1 MRRATAGHPASTD
14 RPSRRG
20 FTLIELLVV
29 MFIMAV
35 IVALIVGVGR
45 YVTDSAAKKETQAT
59 QAIVMRAI
67 EAYREEDPNSAA
79 PQANDT
85 SELVAKLRDSDK
97 ASAILN
103 ELSGE
108 VLGGENNAIH
118 DGFGEEMKY
127 DRDGGF
133 GGTPV
138 LISPGPDRRF
148 GSEGDEYGH
157 DDIRSDR

>member
-1 MRRATAGHPASTD
+1 MRRRKRANQPTD
-14 RPSRRG
+14 GRG

-35 IVALIVGVGR
+35 IVALIVGVGP

-59 QAIVMRAI
+59 QAIIMRAI
-67 EAYREEDPNSAA
+67 EAYQEEDPNSSPPHAS
-79 PQANDT
+79 NT
-85 SELVAKLRDSDK
+85 KELVTKLRESDK

-103 ELSGE
+103 EASADAISGE
-108 VLGGENNAIH
+108 DGTIQ
-118 DGFGEEMKY
+118 DGFGETMKY
-127 DRDGGF
+127 DSVGGL

-148 GSEGDEYGH
+148 GSEGDKYGH